1 MSADAE
7 GGQEADAHHIKSP
20 VRCAEGRISRRTG
33 AAGSSELTGAD
44 PPNRDEGAREAR
56 SAAPAGR
63 CDADF
68 GKAKSGSFVPN
79 ATRFDDTQ
87 GEEDRRT
94 P

>member
-1 MSADAE
+1 MSADAD
-7 GGQEADAHHIKSP
+7 GGQEADAHHFKSP

-33 AAGSSELTGAD
+33 A
-44 PPNRDEGAREAR
+44 
-56 SAAPAGR
+56 
-63 CDADF
+63 F